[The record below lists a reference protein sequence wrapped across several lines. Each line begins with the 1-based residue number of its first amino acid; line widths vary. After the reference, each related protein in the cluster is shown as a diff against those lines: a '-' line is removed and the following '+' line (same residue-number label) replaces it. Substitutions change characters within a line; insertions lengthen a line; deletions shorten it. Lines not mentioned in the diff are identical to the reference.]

1 MTAETNSRPASRPT
15 LGVMAMLG
23 TTVLIPLMGL
33 AVKWLHD
40 LGLGALVVMGVRS
53 GGALLLLLPFLL
65 LRPLRQA
72 LVRADKRAHFWHALF
87 GLSSMTCFY
96 YGLGQMQLVAVT
108 AINFTTPMFVMLLA
122 IPFLGERP
130 DWQSWAAAFA
140 GLVGAVLVMDLSADS
155 FEWAGVIVLLGSLLT
170 AFMLIT
176 IRRMPSQS
184 THFAVLFYYAAV
196 GFVVFPVLA
205 ALTATPVE
213 MAALSLAESWLWLI
227 GLIVVA
233 VSMQF
238 LLTLAYRLARSSS
251 IAAMDYF
258 RLIWAGLI
266 GWLIF
271 AETPDTEA
279 LIGMTMIVASG
290 LVLVGRQHHGAAPSA
305 GS

>member
-1 MTAETNSRPASRPT
+1 MIAAADGRPASRPT
-15 LGVMAMLG
+15 LGVVAMLG
-23 TTVLIPLMGL
+23 TTVLIPVMGL

-53 GGALLLLLPFLL
+53 GGALLLLLPFLVFQ
-65 LRPLRQA
+65 PLRQA

-130 DWQSWAAAFA
+130 DWQSWVAAFV
-140 GLVGAVLVMDLSADS
+140 GLIGALLVMDLSAES
-155 FEWAGVIVLLGSLLT
+155 FEWAGLIVLLGSLLT
-170 AFMLIT
+170 AFMLIA

-196 GFVVFPVLA
+196 GFVVFPGLA
-205 ALTATPVE
+205 ALIASPGEV
-213 MAALSLAESWLWLI
+213 AALGLAESWLWLG

-258 RLIWAGLI
+258 RLISAGLI
-266 GWLIF
+266 GWLVF
-271 AETPDTEA
+271 AETPDTVA
-279 LIGMTMIVASG
+279 LVGMIMIVASG
-290 LVLVGRQHHGAAPSA
+290 LVLIGRQHHGAAPAA